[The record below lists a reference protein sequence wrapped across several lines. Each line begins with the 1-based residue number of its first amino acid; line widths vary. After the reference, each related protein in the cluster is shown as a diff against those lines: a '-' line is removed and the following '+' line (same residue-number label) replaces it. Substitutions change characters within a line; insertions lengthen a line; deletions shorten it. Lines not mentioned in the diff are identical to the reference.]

1 MACCVIVFVAD
12 NAKLL
17 CVSHGKRKEQRG
29 GHLSVPTFQQLLRQ
43 SLCMLHACNSHAC
56 IFSSSLSLSL
66 SLSRARALSLSLS
79 LFVPPLL
86 DLMSTMQIKHTCYY

>member
-29 GHLSVPTFQQLLRQ
+29 GHLSVPTLQQLFRQ
-43 SLCMLHACNSHAC
+43 WLCMLHACNSHAC

-66 SLSRARALSLSLS
+66 ARAPFLSLSLSLS
-79 LFVPPLL
+79 LFMPPLL